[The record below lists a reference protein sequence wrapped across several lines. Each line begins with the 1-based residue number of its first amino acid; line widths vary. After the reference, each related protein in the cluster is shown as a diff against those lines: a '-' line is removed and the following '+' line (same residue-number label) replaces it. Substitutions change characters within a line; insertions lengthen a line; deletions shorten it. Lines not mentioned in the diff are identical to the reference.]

1 MTTITEQHAS
11 DSLAFARWD
20 DPAAADG
27 FETYSDDTLVWL
39 TPILGPTGTLLL
51 HRIGWYHASGI
62 ALWVADVDQLA
73 TTFGVAP
80 RQLRQT
86 LLRLENFGMIAAVG
100 GHIAVRTRIPRLP
113 RRWQQRYPDQLRDIC
128 PWWV

>member
-11 DSLAFARWD
+11 GSLAFARWD

-39 TPILGPTGTLLL
+39 TPILGPTSTLLL
-51 HRIGWYHASGI
+51 HRIGWYHAAAVAFWI
-62 ALWVADVDQLA
+62 ADVDRLA
-73 TTFGVAP
+73 AALGVATG
-80 RQLRQT
+80 QLRQT
-86 LLRLENFGMIAAVG
+86 LLRLENFGMITAIGKPHRRAPVS
-100 GHIAVRTRIPRLP
+100 PSS
-113 RRWQQRYPDQLRDIC
+113 RRWIAGYPEQLRDIC